1 MAREADD
8 GPKCESAVTDDDDDD
23 DDDDANAEDDRGAER
38 TTAIIMTP
46 LPNDLLWIPDL
57 VRGVFFAPCER
68 HSAGTKGEQ
77 VNLFSVGRR
86 RAMCPAC
93 AAESSV
99 SDAIQV
105 RKRDV
110 IEGLDDARG
119 GGVFRT
125 FVPRAVGRRRAT
137 GSARGVALS
146 LFVPSRRLTRAV
158 VCFLWGGGVI
168 IRREPTRDRV

>member
-1 MAREADD
+1 
-8 GPKCESAVTDDDDDD
+8 VTDDDDDD
-23 DDDDANAEDDRGAER
+23 DGDDDDANAEDDRGAER
-38 TTAIIMTP
+38 TTVIIMTP

-119 GGVFRT
+119 GGVFRA

-137 GSARGVALS
+137 GSARGVAHS
-146 LFVPSRRLTRAV
+146 LFILSRRLTRAV